1 VSYNSNT
8 TKIQLVKHTDLT
20 PFNWLGL
27 KKGKKM
33 KKEEKK
39 KEIQVKVTG
48 LIARVSEEIPGFN
61 KHFYRVV
68 PITGSMD
75 LDAIERY
82 KLMLTHYSQNMEV
95 MALEK
100 ALKSY
105 LGELQIDYNQWFGF
119 ED

>member
-1 VSYNSNT
+1 
-8 TKIQLVKHTDLT
+8 
-20 PFNWLGL
+20 
-27 KKGKKM
+27 M
-33 KKEEKK
+33 K

-61 KHFYRVV
+61 SHFNQVA

-75 LDAIERY
+75 LDAVERY
-82 KLMLTHYSQNMEV
+82 KLMLAHYPQNIEV

-105 LGELQIDYNQWFGF
+105 LGELQIDYNQWFGLK
-119 ED
+119 E

>member
-1 VSYNSNT
+1 M
-8 TKIQLVKHTDLT
+8 TKKR
-20 PFNWLGL
+20 
-27 KKGKKM
+27 
-33 KKEEKK
+33 K
-39 KEIQVKVTG
+39 KEIEANATVQVTG
-48 LIARVSEEIPGFN
+48 LISRVAEEIPGFN
-61 KHFYRVV
+61 NHFYRVA

-75 LDAIERY
+75 LDATERY

-105 LGELQIDYNQWFGF
+105 LGELEISYNQWFGL